1 MQEEREEIG
10 RFRAISD
17 DGEEFTVIQ
26 YRSNIESRAH
36 SEPPTRSKGIA
47 QLTLTDGRIVNQ
59 IDPETYQ
66 IVETNQII
74 RRIQ

>member
-1 MQEEREEIG
+1 MQEEIE
-10 RFRAISD
+10 RFKAISD
-17 DGEEFTVIQ
+17 DGAEFTVIRH
-26 YRSNIESRAH
+26 RSIIESRAN
-36 SEPPTRSKGIA
+36 SEPPTRSKGIP

-74 RRIQ
+74 RRTR